1 MAIMIDILKQL
12 SNVPIEKKVEEQE
25 EPEVLTADILQHLND
40 MTSSQL
46 AVIYKH
52 GKRKVRIDND
62 PEAYAQLND
71 MTTSQ
76 LEAIFGSNY

>member
-12 SNVPIEKKVEEQE
+12 GNVPIEKKVEEQE
-25 EPEVLTADILQHLND
+25 APEVLTAEILEELNG

-52 GKRKVRIDND
+52 GKRNVRIDND
-62 PEAYAQLND
+62 PRAYAQLND

-76 LEAIFGSNY
+76 LEAIFGSNN